1 MIELIETKR
10 LLIRNFT
17 ADDAVRLAQYRSKKE
32 VARYQSWHF
41 YSLNRAKKRIAY
53 CMKHPYRGKLGNY
66 QLAIELKSN
75 HDLIGDLYIEVES
88 TKSFTVGYTFDSI
101 YWSNGYAYEAL
112 DAFFAYQKDEY
123 HFKKVY
129 AHVYQDNE
137 RSLRLLKKLDFT
149 PYHKSYFYHD
159 VSLYK
164 DLK

>member
-1 MIELIETKR
+1 MIETKR
-10 LLIRNFT
+10 LLIRDFT
-17 ADDAVRLAQYRSKKE
+17 VDDAIRLAQYRSKKE

-41 YSLNRAKKRIAY
+41 YSLSRAKKRIAY
-53 CMKHPYRGKLGNY
+53 CIKHPYRGRRGNF
-66 QLAIELKSN
+66 QLAVELKSN
-75 HDLIGDLYIEVES
+75 HDLIGDLYIDVES
-88 TKSFTVGYTFDSI
+88 TKSFTIGYTFDSV
-101 YWSNGYAYEAL
+101 YWFNGYAYEAL
-112 DAFFAYQKDEY
+112 EAFFDYQKEVY

-164 DLK
+164 YL